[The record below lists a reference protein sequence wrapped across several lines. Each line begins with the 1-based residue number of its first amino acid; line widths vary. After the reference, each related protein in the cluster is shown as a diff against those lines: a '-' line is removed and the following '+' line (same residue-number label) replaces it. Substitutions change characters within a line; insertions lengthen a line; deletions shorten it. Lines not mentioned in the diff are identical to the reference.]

1 MNIKAKFILC
11 LLSSAALLTVLYITF
26 HELGHMIVMLS
37 AGDTIDD
44 FSIIG
49 AHVSGHGGTYT
60 NASDLWL
67 HANGAVL
74 PFVISLAYVLLYRKK
89 SNNTFYRCFS
99 FFVGLVPSCS
109 LLAWIIIPF
118 LYLKGAAPAGD
129 DVTHFLDNFSQTAN
143 PLAVSAAATL
153 LIGIAVFLSA
163 KKGVIENYF
172 SEIKAMKA

>member
-1 MNIKAKFILC
+1 MNKKSKLIFCIFA
-11 LLSSAALLTVLYITF
+11 SAGLMLVLYIAF

-37 AGDTIDD
+37 AGETIDD

-74 PFVISLAYVLLYRKK
+74 PFIISGAYVLLYRKEI
-89 SNNTFYRCFS
+89 NNTFYRCFS
-99 FFVGLVPSCS
+99 FFVGLVPICS

-118 LYLKGAAPAGD
+118 LYLKGTAPAGD
-129 DVTHFLDNFSQTAN
+129 DATHFLENFSQTTH
-143 PLAVSAAATL
+143 PLIVSAVAAVL
-153 LIGIAVFLSA
+153 VSMGLFLSI
-163 KKGVIENYF
+163 KKGVIGNYL

>member
-99 FFVGLVPSCS
+99 FFAGLVPSCS

-129 DVTHFLDNFSQTAN
+129 DVTHFLDNFSQTAH
-143 PLAVSAAATL
+143 PLVVSAAATL
-153 LIGIAVFLSA
+153 LIGIVVFLSA